1 MSWTIRARLLAGFSF
16 LIVTCATIGG
26 ASVFGLVRSSTATQ
40 HLSEMSNDLVVGAD
54 SMEAMLLARMTVKDF
69 LISNDPADA
78 RAFSE
83 EAAHFRE
90 AIRSSEES
98 FENPHRRE
106 LVSRIAGG
114 FDEYDGAFTRVKGI
128 INQRNAHIS
137 AMNEAGK
144 ATRTLLTG
152 VMASALEANDI
163 TGLALA
169 AEAQQNLMLARLY
182 GLAYAKT
189 SEPEDAGETLRW
201 ITALD
206 EVLADRPSSGPHAAD
221 FAEAARHRDTFESEF
236 ALVRSLVE
244 ERNTLVLE
252 TLDVL
257 GPEIMALGDEVQ
269 QSLIDDTHSV
279 QEEATGLASSIR
291 QSVLALSATGM
302 FVGVLVALFLSRN
315 IVRSIMSVVERLRE
329 IADGD
334 GDLTVRLRDKGKDE
348 FAELGRCFNRF
359 VVKLSEVI
367 SSAKD
372 VSLSVASPSQQV
384 AASAHEIAANLDRQE
399 AQAMQISSAAEEM
412 SHTVTDVA
420 KNAANASDASA
431 RNKDTAAK
439 GGDVVNSTVREM
451 QAIASE
457 VQSTAEIVSKLG
469 DRGEQIGEIIG
480 VINDIAEQTNLLA
493 LNAAIEAA
501 RAGDHG
507 RGFAVVADEVRKLA
521 ERTTSATR
529 QVAQSI
535 GEIQR
540 DTKVAVERI
549 ESGSARATQGV
560 SLATEA
566 GASLSSVLESSESV
580 RDMVTSIA
588 AATEEQ
594 SATSQEIARVIS
606 EMSQMSRETSAGARQ
621 SSEAAALL
629 SQQAELLQST
639 VSRFRL
645 E

>member
-1 MSWTIRARLLAGFSF
+1 MNLTIRARLLAGFAF
-16 LIVTCATIGG
+16 LIAVCTIISS
-26 ASVFGLVRSSTATQ
+26 ASVFGLVRSAGATAN
-40 HLSEMSNDLVVGAD
+40 LSEMSGDLVVGAD
-54 SMEAMLLARMTVKDF
+54 SMEAMLRARMKVKDF
-69 LISNDPADA
+69 LITNDPADA
-78 RAFSE
+78 SAFE
-83 EAAHFRE
+83 EDAELFRDAIE
-90 AIRSSEES
+90 ASKQS
-98 FENPHRRE
+98 FQNPHRRE
-106 LVSRIAGG
+106 LVTRIAED
-114 FDEYDGAFTRVKGI
+114 FARYEETFARVKGVI
-128 INQRNAHIS
+128 EQRNTHITT
-137 AMNEAGK
+137 MNEAGK
-144 ATRTLLTG
+144 DTRSVLTG
-152 VMASALEANDI
+152 VMASAVQTNDI
-163 TGLALA
+163 QTLALA

-182 GLAYAKT
+182 ALAYAKT
-189 SEPEDAGETLRW
+189 SNPEDAQQATRW

-206 EVLADRPSSGPHAAD
+206 EVLADRPLTGPHAAA
-221 FAEAARHRDTFESEF
+221 FAQAARNREAFESEF
-236 ALVRSLVE
+236 ALVRSLCD
-244 ERNTLVLE
+244 ERNTLVLG

-257 GPEIMALGDEVQ
+257 GPKIMALGEEVQ
-269 QSLIDDTHSV
+269 QSLIADTHTV
-279 QEEATGLASSIR
+279 QDEAATLATSIKSTVIGLAGAGI
-291 QSVLALSATGM
+291 VIGTI
-302 FVGVLVALFLSRN
+302 VALFLSRS
-315 IVRSIMSVVERLRE
+315 IVRSITVVVERLRE

-334 GDLTVRLRDKGKDE
+334 GDLTVRLRDIGKDE

-367 SSAKD
+367 GSAKE
-372 VSLSVASPSQQV
+372 VSLSVASASQQV

-420 KNAANASDASA
+420 KNAANASHASSQ
-431 RNKDTAAK
+431 NKDTAAK
-439 GGDVVNSTVREM
+439 GGEVVGSTVREM
-451 QAIASE
+451 EAIASE
-457 VQSTAEIVSKLG
+457 VQSTAEIVAKLG
-469 DRGEQIGEIIG
+469 ERGDQIGEIIE

-501 RAGDHG
+501 RAGEHG

-521 ERTTSATR
+521 ERTTGATQ

-560 SLATEA
+560 NLAKEA
-566 GASLSSVLESSESV
+566 GTSLSTVLDSSESV

-629 SQQAELLQST
+629 SEQAELLQST
-639 VSRFRL
+639 VSRFKL
-645 E
+645 G